1 MRKCCATAEI
11 HTNGHGY
18 FLQYSEADVYFK

>member
-1 MRKCCATAEI
+1 MLRHGEI